1 MGLTADECEGS
12 VILGRFDRCKAAGKP
27 EPGEGDGI
35 PNIDGSQCVSGS
47 PSKSDQNFVRQFSWL
62 TAGLSILALVLM
74 VLAYAI
80 YSNIPKEQDPAVA
93 KRTEARI
100 APVGAVYA
108 GDTGRAAMLAAQE
121 AAAKAAASQV
131 AYGGSTDGKTIY
143 DNLCHSCHT
152 AGVAGAP
159 KLGDKGAW
167 AARIA
172 EGTATLIKHA
182 IEGYTGPDGNHMPP
196 KGGNPALTDEQVTN
210 TVKWMTDQAK

>member
-1 MGLTADECEGS
+1 M
-12 VILGRFDRCKAAGKP
+12 
-27 EPGEGDGI
+27 
-35 PNIDGSQCVSGS
+35 
-47 PSKSDQNFVRQFSWL
+47 RQFSWL
-62 TAGLSILALVLM
+62 TAGLSLLALILM
-74 VLAYAI
+74 VVAYTI
-80 YSNIPKEQDPAVA
+80 YSHIPKDADPAVA

-108 GDTGRAAMLAAQE
+108 GDTGRAAMQAAQE

-167 AARIA
+167 SARIA
-172 EGTATLIKHA
+172 EGIATLTKHA

-196 KGGNPALTDEQVTN
+196 KGGNPSLTDEQVGN
-210 TVKWMTDQAK
+210 TVNWMVDQAK

>member
-1 MGLTADECEGS
+1 
-12 VILGRFDRCKAAGKP
+12 
-27 EPGEGDGI
+27 
-35 PNIDGSQCVSGS
+35 VSGS
-47 PSKSDQNFVRQFSWL
+47 PSKSDQNFMRQFSWL
-62 TAGLSILALVLM
+62 TAGLSVLALVLM
-74 VLAYAI
+74 VIAYAI

-100 APVGAVYA
+100 APVGGVYA

-167 AARIA
+167 GGRIA
-172 EGTATLIKHA
+172 QGLATLTKHA
-182 IEGYTGPDGNHMPP
+182 IEGYTGPDGNHMPA
-196 KGGNPALTDEQVTN
+196 KGGNPALTDEQVGN
-210 TVKWMTDQAK
+210 TVKWMVDQTK

>member
-1 MGLTADECEGS
+1 M
-12 VILGRFDRCKAAGKP
+12 
-27 EPGEGDGI
+27 
-35 PNIDGSQCVSGS
+35 SGT

-62 TAGLSILALVLM
+62 TAGLSVLALVLM

-80 YSNIPKEQDPAVA
+80 YSHIPKEQDPAVA

-121 AAAKAAASQV
+121 AAAKLAASQV

-167 AARIA
+167 SARIA

-210 TVKWMTDQAK
+210 TVKWMTDQVK

>member
-1 MGLTADECEGS
+1 
-12 VILGRFDRCKAAGKP
+12 
-27 EPGEGDGI
+27 
-35 PNIDGSQCVSGS
+35 
-47 PSKSDQNFVRQFSWL
+47 
-62 TAGLSILALVLM
+62 M

-93 KRTEARI
+93 KRTEQRI

-121 AAAKAAASQV
+121 AAAKLAASQV

-167 AARIA
+167 GARIA

-182 IEGYTGPDGNHMPP
+182 IEGYTGPDGGIMPP
-196 KGGNPALTDEQVTN
+196 KGGNPALTEEQIHA
-210 TVKWMTDQAK
+210 TVDWMLGNLK